1 MKNLIIWGALA
12 CLFTKASAQNLT
24 EQPAP
29 VNAAYAVNTPAVKS
43 RPVNHRV
50 SATTDSGTLMV
61 PQDGDDA
68 SRVKNVS
75 KSFPADQTD
84 KVSLTNEYGS
94 MVIKVWDK
102 REVKIDISIRAY
114 AGSDKETQNMID
126 QVNIDAGKSGDQIFC
141 KTNIDRGSS
150 RNFWSSRGKRREVKV
165 DYVVYMPAS
174 NPLSLS
180 QEYGNV
186 NIDNFSGPL
195 SAKLEY
201 GNFTA
206 GNLSGTNNYISVQY
220 GKTNIEELNKATVK
234 QEYGAGLI
242 IGTVRELDLN
252 AEYAGVTINTIKGD
266 ATIKQQYG
274 AGLKIGTVN
283 NLNLNI
289 EYAGVNLNTV
299 KGNAVIR
306 QEYSSLTIGSV
317 GKIDLRSE
325 YAGVKIGALKGDGS
339 FKMSYKNLNIDDIG
353 AACRS
358 LYVDVDYVAVDL
370 GFADGFGGS
379 FTLDKSYGGF
389 KYGAGVKS
397 TQLGSEEDKKDSSSK
412 KYAGKIGNGGSST
425 VRIKSEY
432 GSVVFK

>member
-12 CLFTKASAQNLT
+12 CMFTKAGAQGQA
-24 EQPAP
+24 EPAP
-29 VNAAYAVNTPAVKS
+29 VNTAYAVIVNNTSGNKNIS
-43 RPVNHRV
+43 V
-50 SATTDSGTLMV
+50 SANADLKMIEIS
-61 PQDGDDA
+61 QDGDDA
-68 SRVKNVS
+68 SRVKNIS
-75 KSFPADQTD
+75 KTFPADQTD
-84 KVSLTNEYGS
+84 KISLTNEYGS

-102 REVKIDISIRAY
+102 REVKIDVSIRAF
-114 AGSDKETQNMID
+114 ASSDKDAQSMID
-126 QVNIDAGKSGDQIFC
+126 QVDVNVGKSGDQIFC
-141 KTNIDRGSS
+141 KSS
-150 RNFWSSRGKRREVKV
+150 IGRSSGGWSLRNKRREVKV

-186 NIDNFSGPL
+186 NIDSFSGPL

-220 GKTNIEELNKATVK
+220 GKTNIEELNKATIK

-266 ATIKQQYG
+266 AIIKQQYG

-283 NLNLNI
+283 NLNLNV

-317 GKIDLRSE
+317 GKIDLKSE
-325 YAGVKIGALKGDGS
+325 YAGVKIGALKGDGN
-339 FKMSYKNLNIDDIG
+339 FRMSYNNLSIDDIG

-358 LYVDVDYVAVDL
+358 LYVDVEYVAVNL
-370 GFADGFGGS
+370 GFADGFGGN

-389 KYGAGVKS
+389 KYGAGVKA
-397 TQLGSEEDKKDSSSK
+397 TQLGSEEDKRDRSSQ
-412 KYAGKIGNGGSST
+412 KYSGKIGNGGSSS

-432 GSVVFK
+432 GSVAFK